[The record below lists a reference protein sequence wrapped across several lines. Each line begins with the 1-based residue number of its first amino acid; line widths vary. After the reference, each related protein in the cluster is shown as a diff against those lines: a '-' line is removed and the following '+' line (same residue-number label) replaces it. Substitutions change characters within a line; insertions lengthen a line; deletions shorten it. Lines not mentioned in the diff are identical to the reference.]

1 MDFIGSIFAVNRD
14 IIYFAYGL
22 VFFIL
27 GLAIALQSRNYSR
40 LDLAR
45 GLKWL
50 AAFGFT
56 HGFYEW
62 GDLFIPIQANY
73 LSPRTIEIL
82 HYLHLLLLACSFAFL
97 FEFGANLLRPLQ
109 RARWLRGFSGGL
121 LAIWFF
127 VAYFPLAGWLTDFDT
142 WHNTANALAR
152 YFIGLPGGLFAAYGL
167 RQHTIQRI
175 APLRVPHIYRMLQ
188 FAGVMLFLYA
198 LLSGLLPP
206 EIPFFPGNYL
216 NARIFEQIFAAPP
229 AVFRSLVGLGLVI
242 AIIRALEVFDVET
255 DRIIESMEQQQIL
268 NSERDRLAREL
279 HDGAIQKVY
288 TAGLLV
294 ESAHKLTEPNDL
306 VLMNRLEKA
315 ETVLNDAIGDL
326 RRNLS
331 ELYVKPSEEPFEQAL
346 HKLAIDP
353 RFRSLVEVH
362 LVVDLPESESL
373 SPIRADHVL
382 AVINEAL
389 SNVIRHSRA
398 NRVKISA
405 KKSDGRLEV
414 LIKDDGVGIPAE
426 LDAGYGLRNMR
437 DRARLLGGYL
447 DISADNGRGTKVTLD
462 IPWKDEK

>member
-1 MDFIGSIFAVNRD
+1 MRSIFEVNRD

-45 GLKWL
+45 SLKWL
-50 AAFGFT
+50 AAFGFS

-73 LSPRTIEIL
+73 LSPGSIEFL

-97 FEFGANLLRPLQ
+97 FEFGVNLLRPLHH
-109 RARWLRGFSGGL
+109 ARWMHGFSGGL
-121 LAIWFF
+121 LAVWFF
-127 VAYFPLAGWLTDFDT
+127 IVYFPLAGWISNFDA

-152 YFIGLPGGLFAAYGL
+152 YFIGFPGGLLAAYGL
-167 RQHTIQRI
+167 RQHTKQRI

-188 FAGVMLFLYA
+188 FGGVMLFLYA
-198 LLSGLLPP
+198 LLAGLIPP
-206 EIPFFPGNYL
+206 EIPFFPGNFL
-216 NARIFEQIFAAPP
+216 NTQTFEQAFAAPP

-255 DRIIESMEQQQIL
+255 DRMIESIEQQQIL

-294 ESAHKLTEPNDL
+294 ESAHKLAEPDDPVL
-306 VLMNRLEKA
+306 VSRLQKA
-315 ETVLNDAIGDL
+315 ETVLNDAISDL

-331 ELYVKPSEEPFEQAL
+331 ELYVKPSEEPFHQAL
-346 HKLAIDP
+346 QNLAEDP
-353 RFRSLVEVH
+353 RFRSLVDVYLEVE
-362 LVVDLPESESL
+362 LPESESL

-398 NRVKISA
+398 RKVKIAA
-405 KKSDGRLEV
+405 KKVNGRLEV
-414 LIKDDGVGIPAE
+414 VIDDDGIGIPAE
-426 LDAGYGLRNMR
+426 ADAGYGLRNMR
-437 DRARLLGGYL
+437 DRARLLGGRL
-447 DISADNGRGTKVTLD
+447 DISADNGRGTRVCLD
-462 IPWKDEK
+462 IPWKDER